1 MSTETEKE
9 HDKLGTLGAPA
20 VSNGKPFAKDADLRA
35 SLVAAFRG
43 AIADA
48 QAATR
53 RPAVDEAVH
62 ELRKALRRARATV
75 RLVADT
81 LARDDRR
88 DLTRALV
95 EARQLLSASR
105 DLAVVPVALT
115 EVTLDD
121 AQRTA
126 ALQIVTGARDAALS
140 VDEVKK
146 TLAEAAERVAPLA
159 DVMAA
164 ALPAAVDWDDLADG
178 VADTYRNARKNLKK
192 ARRSWPAFHAF
203 RKRAKEL
210 TYQLELLADGI
221 DGRTAALEHQLSAL
235 GDELGPA
242 VDVIMLRG
250 FLEHHAASPELLDAI
265 DDDLDARIKVA
276 RKHAKDLFDR
286 GSRKFARKVR
296 RSVRRDHAPPP
307 AVEETAPTPPV
318 VAQA

>member
-9 HDKLGTLGAPA
+9 VDKLGPLGAPT
-20 VSNGKPFAKDADLRA
+20 VGNGKPFSKDADLRA
-35 SLVAAFRG
+35 SLVSAFRT

-48 QAATR
+48 QAASR

-75 RLVADT
+75 RLIADT

-115 EVTLDD
+115 EVSLDD
-121 AQRTA
+121 AARTA
-126 ALQIVTGARDAALS
+126 ALAIVTGARDAALS
-140 VDEVKK
+140 VDEVRT
-146 TLAEAAERVAPLA
+146 TLADAAARVAPLA

-164 ALPAAVDWDDLADG
+164 ALPQSLDWGDLADG
-178 VADTYRNARKNLKK
+178 LADTYRGARKNLKK
-192 ARRSWPAFHAF
+192 ARRSRPAFHRF

-210 TYQLELLADGI
+210 TYQLELLSDGI
-221 DGRTAALEHQLSAL
+221 EGRTASLSHQLAAL
-235 GDELGPA
+235 GDVLGSA

-250 FLEHHAASPELLDAI
+250 FLEQHAAPPELLEAI
-265 DDDLDARIKVA
+265 DDDLDARIKAA
-276 RKHAKDLFDR
+276 RKHARDLFDR
-286 GSRKFARKVR
+286 RPRRFARRVR
-296 RSVRRDHAPPP
+296 RAVRRDHAPPP
-307 AVEETAPTPPV
+307 ADEPAAAPTI
-318 VAQA
+318 AQA